1 MISEITNDHTKCN
14 LFKWKETLA
23 GLGLCINLC
32 VDFVFEV
39 CKNMN
44 IQSIEMLLID
54 NGKSSQESH
63 NGDTENWL
71 K

>member
-1 MISEITNDHTKCN
+1 MISEITNDHTKRN
-14 LFKWKETLA
+14 LSKWKEILA
-23 GLGLCINLC
+23 GLRLCINLC
-32 VDFVFEV
+32 VRFVFEL

-54 NGKSSQESH
+54 NGKSSQDSH